1 MRGVES
7 CPGVMN
13 NPEMRQESTD
23 RLDWH
28 GARPMPGRLVRA
40 VLAAA
45 FGLAVT
51 LGQPTLAEKADR
63 EKPVNLEADR
73 VTIDDAKQIAI
84 FEGNVVLTQGTL
96 QIRGDRM
103 EVRQDKEGFKQG
115 TTWGNLAYF
124 RQKREG
130 YDEYIEGWAE
140 RIEYDG
146 RTEIMQMFN
155 RSQLK
160 RGQDEVRG
168 SYISYNAQTEFFQ
181 VTGGPKSAAA
191 RDAEKGGRVR
201 AIIQPKPKEKP
212 PAAPPVSLKPTEDIA
227 KPREEP
233 ASRLK

>member
-1 MRGVES
+1 MR
-7 CPGVMN
+7 
-13 NPEMRQESTD
+13 
-23 RLDWH
+23 
-28 GARPMPGRLVRA
+28 AA
-40 VLAAA
+40 LALC
-45 FGLAVT
+45 LAVA
-51 LGQPTLAEKADR
+51 LAHPAAAEKADR
-63 EKPVNLEADR
+63 DKPVHLEADR
-73 VTIDDAKQIAI
+73 VTIDDARQIAI

-168 SYISYNAQTEFFQ
+168 NYISYNAQTEFFQ
-181 VTGGPKSAAA
+181 VTGGPKSAA
-191 RDAEKGGRVR
+191 RDADKGGRVR

-212 PAAPPVSLKPTEDIA
+212 PASPPVSLKPTQEIA
-227 KPREEP
+227 EPREEP
-233 ASRLK
+233 ATRRK